1 LISPV
6 EHCSLKVEQI
16 KGTQF
21 EVGYQRSRISLCWD
35 EHNQWTFVA
44 GEALA
49 IKTLKIAARHQ
60 RHSIDA
66 KIFGN
71 LAKG

>member
-1 LISPV
+1 
-6 EHCSLKVEQI
+6 
-16 KGTQF
+16 
-21 EVGYQRSRISLCWD
+21 LCWD

-60 RHSIDA
+60 RHSVDA